1 MAEQVRLRNT
11 PSPLRVPRVN
21 FAGAEAQARGLGNLA
36 QSLSRMSDFVS
47 RQAQSAAAIEGAEYG
62 ALNAPTRQQIIDAA
76 QKSEK
81 IDLVGDQATVF
92 GKAARR
98 AALEAASDELQF
110 LAKSTITDLTT
121 KAIDDQI
128 PPSRLA
134 DQIDT
139 AIIGFS
145 STLDNVS
152 PATARSLRA
161 GLGIYGNAEYEAY
174 TKKFLTDDLA
184 KRKSQFEM
192 NFQLTLDTLPKL
204 FSNGLSVKQKDG
216 SESQLPAPTADT
228 IQSLKQSLLQQ
239 AISFNYSRSEIEGLG
254 EQFDRE
260 YQDAAKGT
268 VTNYVIESDNPYATY
283 IRIDADS
290 KALPEN
296 VRAALD
302 AMTPEKRREAINEA
316 REAWQNTLD
325 DETKQ
330 VNFNQARRKV
340 AIQEEER
347 NASRALSFAQSDPD
361 KAIKLYEASI
371 ARMRLI
377 DPIKANEMD
386 NQIQTNGQGFVFAM
400 ETQDS
405 VKLAIDMQ
413 VSSLDVNL
421 TLSKLDTLLFT
432 RELSY
437 SDWLKYTEVV
447 NTRMD
452 ERFRN
457 ALIET
462 RKRLEL
468 PTGMIADASVLQR
481 WQWNA
486 LNKVERELRK
496 AVRDAPDG
504 ARDFDAIEWL
514 NDNFED
520 LTKRTEED
528 VNASRLNE
536 LAGQT
541 REGVTRQMNAAP
553 PGSDAQAS
561 YQRLLTIADE
571 LQANGVS
578 VPGF

>member
-11 PSPLRVPRVN
+11 LTPLRVPRVN

-36 QSLSRMSDFVS
+36 KSLSRMSNFVS
-47 RQAQSAAAIEGAEYG
+47 QQAQSAAVVEGAEYG
-62 ALNAPTRQQIIDAA
+62 ALNAPTRQQIIDAT
-76 QKSEK
+76 QKNEK
-81 IDLVGDQATVF
+81 IDLVGDQTTVF
-92 GKAARR
+92 GKAARK

-110 LAKSTITDLTT
+110 LAKSTITDLTRR
-121 KAIDDQI
+121 AIEDQI
-128 PPSRLA
+128 PPSALA

-204 FSNGLSVKQKDG
+204 LSNGRIVKQKDG
-216 SESQLPAPTADT
+216 SEVSTADT
-228 IQSLKQSLLQQ
+228 IQGLKQSLMQQ

-260 YQDAAKGT
+260 VQDAAKGT

-283 IRIDADS
+283 IRIDEDS

-302 AMTPEKRREAINEA
+302 AMTPEKRREAIKEA
-316 REAWQNTLD
+316 REAWHNTID
-325 DETKQ
+325 DETKR
-330 VNFNQARRKV
+330 VNFKQAKRND

-361 KAIKLYEASI
+361 KAIKLYQASI

-377 DPIKANEMD
+377 DPIKANEMED
-386 NQIQTNGQGFVFAM
+386 KIQTNGQGFVFAM
-400 ETQDS
+400 ATQDD
-405 VKLAIDMQ
+405 VELAIDMQ
-413 VSSLDVNL
+413 ISSLDVNL
-421 TLSKLDTLLFT
+421 TLSKLDTLLFK

-468 PTGMIADASVLQR
+468 PTGMIADARVLQR

-486 LNKVERELRK
+486 LNKVELELRK

-504 ARDFDAIEWL
+504 ARDFDAIGWL

-520 LTKRTEED
+520 LTKRTEKN
-528 VNASRLNE
+528 VNDEKLKE
-536 LAGQT
+536 LSGLT
-541 REGVTRQMNAAP
+541 RAGVTRQMNAAT
-553 PGSDAQAS
+553 PGSDEEAS
-561 YQRLLTIADE
+561 LQRLLDIADE
-571 LQANGVS
+571 LKANNIAVD
-578 VPGF
+578 GF

>member
-11 PSPLRVPRVN
+11 LTPLRVPRVN

-36 QSLSRMSDFVS
+36 QSLSRMSNFVS
-47 RQAQSAAAIEGAEYG
+47 QQAQSAAVVEGAEYG
-62 ALNAPTRQQIIDAA
+62 ALNAPTRQQIIDAT
-76 QKSEK
+76 QKNEK
-81 IDLVGDQATVF
+81 IDLVGDQTTVF
-92 GKAARR
+92 GKAARK

-110 LAKSTITDLTT
+110 LAKSTITDLTRR
-121 KAIDDQI
+121 AIEDQI
-128 PPSRLA
+128 PPSALA

-204 FSNGLSVKQKDG
+204 LSNGRIVKQKDG
-216 SESQLPAPTADT
+216 SEVSTADT
-228 IQSLKQSLLQQ
+228 IQGLKQSLMQQ

-260 YQDAAKGT
+260 VQDAAKGT

-283 IRIDADS
+283 IRIDEDS

-302 AMTPEKRREAINEA
+302 AMTPEKRREAIKEA
-316 REAWQNTLD
+316 REAWHNTID
-325 DETKQ
+325 DETKR
-330 VNFNQARRKV
+330 VNFKQAKRND

-361 KAIKLYEASI
+361 KAIKLYQASI

-377 DPIKANEMD
+377 DPIKANEMED
-386 NQIQTNGQGFVFAM
+386 KIQTNGQGFVFAM
-400 ETQDS
+400 ATQDD
-405 VKLAIDMQ
+405 VELAIDMQ
-413 VSSLDVNL
+413 ISSLDVNL
-421 TLSKLDTLLFT
+421 TLSKLDTLLFK

-468 PTGMIADASVLQR
+468 PTGMIADARVLQR

-486 LNKVERELRK
+486 LNKVELELRK

-504 ARDFDAIEWL
+504 ARDFDAIGWL

-520 LTKRTEED
+520 LTKRTEKN
-528 VNASRLNE
+528 VNDEKLKE
-536 LAGQT
+536 LSGLT
-541 REGVTRQMNAAP
+541 RAGVTRQMNAAT
-553 PGSDAQAS
+553 PGSDEEAS
-561 YQRLLTIADE
+561 LQRLLDIADE
-571 LQANGVS
+571 LKANNIAVD
-578 VPGF
+578 GF

>member
-11 PSPLRVPRVN
+11 LTPLRVPRVN

-36 QSLSRMSDFVS
+36 KSLSRMSNFVS
-47 RQAQSAAAIEGAEYG
+47 QQAQSAAVVEGAEYG
-62 ALNAPTRQQIIDAA
+62 ALNAPTRQQIIDAT
-76 QKSEK
+76 QKNEK
-81 IDLVGDQATVF
+81 IDLVGDQTTVF
-92 GKAARR
+92 GKAARK

-110 LAKSTITDLTT
+110 LAKSTITDLTRR
-121 KAIDDQI
+121 AIEDQI
-128 PPSRLA
+128 PPSALA

-204 FSNGLSVKQKDG
+204 LSNGRIVKQKDG
-216 SESQLPAPTADT
+216 SEVSTADT
-228 IQSLKQSLLQQ
+228 IQGLKQSLMQQ

-260 YQDAAKGT
+260 VQDAAKGT

-283 IRIDADS
+283 IRIDEDS

-316 REAWQNTLD
+316 REAWHNTID
-325 DETKQ
+325 DETKR
-330 VNFNQARRKV
+330 VNFKQAKRND

-361 KAIKLYEASI
+361 KAIKLYQASI

-377 DPIKANEMD
+377 DPIKANEMED
-386 NQIQTNGQGFVFAM
+386 KIQTNGQGFVFAM
-400 ETQDS
+400 ATQDD
-405 VKLAIDMQ
+405 VELAIDMQ
-413 VSSLDVNL
+413 ISSLDVNL
-421 TLSKLDTLLFT
+421 TLSKLDTLLFK

-468 PTGMIADASVLQR
+468 PTGMIADARVLQR

-486 LNKVERELRK
+486 LNKVELELRK

-504 ARDFDAIEWL
+504 ARDFDAIGWL

-520 LTKRTEED
+520 LTKRTEKN
-528 VNASRLNE
+528 VNDEKLKE
-536 LAGQT
+536 LSGLT
-541 REGVTRQMNAAP
+541 RAGVTRQMNAAT
-553 PGSDAQAS
+553 PGSDEEAS
-561 YQRLLTIADE
+561 LQRLLDIADE
-571 LQANGVS
+571 LKANNIAVD
-578 VPGF
+578 GF

>member
-11 PSPLRVPRVN
+11 LTPLRVPRVN

-36 QSLSRMSDFVS
+36 QSLSRMSNFVS
-47 RQAQSAAAIEGAEYG
+47 QQAQSAAVVEGAEYG
-62 ALNAPTRQQIIDAA
+62 ALNAPTRQQIIDAT
-76 QKSEK
+76 QKNEK
-81 IDLVGDQATVF
+81 IDLVGDQTTVF
-92 GKAARR
+92 GKAARK

-110 LAKSTITDLTT
+110 LAKSTITDLTRR
-121 KAIDDQI
+121 AIEDQI
-128 PPSRLA
+128 PPSALA

-204 FSNGLSVKQKDG
+204 LSNGRIVKQKDG
-216 SESQLPAPTADT
+216 SEVSTADT
-228 IQSLKQSLLQQ
+228 IQGLKQSLMQQ

-260 YQDAAKGT
+260 VQDAAKGT

-283 IRIDADS
+283 IRIDEDS

-302 AMTPEKRREAINEA
+302 AMTPEKRREAIKEA
-316 REAWQNTLD
+316 REAWHNTID
-325 DETKQ
+325 DETKR
-330 VNFNQARRKV
+330 VNFKQAKRND

-361 KAIKLYEASI
+361 KAIKLYQASI

-377 DPIKANEMD
+377 DPIKANEMED
-386 NQIQTNGQGFVFAM
+386 KIQTNGQGFVFAM
-400 ETQDS
+400 ATQDD
-405 VKLAIDMQ
+405 VELAIDMQ
-413 VSSLDVNL
+413 ISSLDVNL

-468 PTGMIADASVLQR
+468 PTGMIADARVLQR

-486 LNKVERELRK
+486 LNKVELELRK

-504 ARDFDAIEWL
+504 ARDFDAIGWL

-520 LTKRTEED
+520 LTKRTEKN
-528 VNASRLNE
+528 VNDEKLKE
-536 LAGQT
+536 LSGLT
-541 REGVTRQMNAAP
+541 RAGVTRQMNAAT
-553 PGSDAQAS
+553 PGSDEEAS
-561 YQRLLTIADE
+561 LQRLLDIADE
-571 LQANGVS
+571 LKANNIAVD
-578 VPGF
+578 GF

>member
-1 MAEQVRLRNT
+1 
-11 PSPLRVPRVN
+11 
-21 FAGAEAQARGLGNLA
+21 
-36 QSLSRMSDFVS
+36 MSNFVS
-47 RQAQSAAAIEGAEYG
+47 QQAQSAAVVEGAEYG
-62 ALNAPTRQQIIDAA
+62 ALNAPTRQQIIDAT
-76 QKSEK
+76 QKNEK
-81 IDLVGDQATVF
+81 IDLVGDQTTVF
-92 GKAARR
+92 GKAARK

-110 LAKSTITDLTT
+110 LAKSTITDLTRR
-121 KAIDDQI
+121 AIEDQI
-128 PPSRLA
+128 PPSALA

-204 FSNGLSVKQKDG
+204 LSNGRIVKQKDG
-216 SESQLPAPTADT
+216 SEVSTADT
-228 IQSLKQSLLQQ
+228 IQGLKQSLMQQ

-260 YQDAAKGT
+260 VQDAAKGT

-283 IRIDADS
+283 IRIDEDS

-302 AMTPEKRREAINEA
+302 AMTPEKRREAIKEA
-316 REAWQNTLD
+316 REAWHNTID
-325 DETKQ
+325 DETKR
-330 VNFNQARRKV
+330 VNFKQAKRND

-361 KAIKLYEASI
+361 KAIKLYQASI

-377 DPIKANEMD
+377 DPIKANEMED
-386 NQIQTNGQGFVFAM
+386 KIQTNGQGFVFAM
-400 ETQDS
+400 ATQDD
-405 VKLAIDMQ
+405 VELAIDMQ
-413 VSSLDVNL
+413 ISSLDVNL
-421 TLSKLDTLLFT
+421 TLSKLDTLLFK

-468 PTGMIADASVLQR
+468 PTGMIADARVLQR

-486 LNKVERELRK
+486 LNKVELELRK

-504 ARDFDAIEWL
+504 ARDFDAIGWL

-520 LTKRTEED
+520 LTKRTEKN
-528 VNASRLNE
+528 VNDEKLKE
-536 LAGQT
+536 LSGLT
-541 REGVTRQMNAAP
+541 RAGVTRQMNAAT
-553 PGSDAQAS
+553 PGSDEEAS
-561 YQRLLTIADE
+561 LQRLLDIADE
-571 LQANGVS
+571 LKANNIAVD
-578 VPGF
+578 GF